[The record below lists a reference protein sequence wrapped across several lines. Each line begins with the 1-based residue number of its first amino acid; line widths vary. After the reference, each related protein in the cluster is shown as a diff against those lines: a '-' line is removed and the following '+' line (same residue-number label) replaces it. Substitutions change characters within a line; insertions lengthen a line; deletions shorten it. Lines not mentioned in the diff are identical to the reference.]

1 MILLGIDGGFA
12 ITGWCIASIGEQYPD
27 KLKGQI
33 MPGFYI
39 RQMGIIETQ
48 KSARKVPAA
57 VDNVSRAR
65 KIADGIQGLVF
76 KGGAEGPVSLA
87 VDCICAEAMSHVP
100 AAQAAAK
107 LAMAWG
113 VYATVAHLASL
124 PIAQASPQ
132 DIKMAVAGTRKASK
146 ALMER
151 RLLEDYPECSALL
164 EGIPASKR
172 EHPLDALG
180 AIVACLD
187 TDIVR
192 AGMRR

>member
-12 ITGWCIASIGEQYPD
+12 TTGWCLAETSAKT
-27 KLKGQI
+27 KLSVVALGT
-33 MPGFYI
+33 
-39 RQMGIIETQ
+39 IETK
-48 KSARKVPAA
+48 KSARKVPAS
-57 VDNVSRAR
+57 VDNIRRAR
-65 KIADGIQGLVF
+65 EIAAKLENLVLF
-76 KGGAEGPVSLA
+76 ANNEGQVKVA

-107 LAMAWG
+107 LSLAWG
-113 VYATVAHLASL
+113 VIAAIAHATSL
-124 PIAQASPQ
+124 PIVQVSPQ
-132 DIKMAVAGTRKASK
+132 DLKLAVTGSRKASK
-146 ALMER
+146 ALMEQ
-151 RLLEDYPECSALL
+151 RLLEDYPECEKLL
-164 EGIPASKR
+164 EDVPRSKR